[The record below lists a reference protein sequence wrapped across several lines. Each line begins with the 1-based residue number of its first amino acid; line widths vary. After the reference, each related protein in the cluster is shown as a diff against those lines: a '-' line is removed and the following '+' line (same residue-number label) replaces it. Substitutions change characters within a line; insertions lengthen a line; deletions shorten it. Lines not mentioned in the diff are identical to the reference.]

1 MKPKRSDF
9 MASSKNILGEQ
20 MKRLRKNLGLTQNQ
34 LGVKVKINGRQLARY
49 EIGQG
54 KPSLDVLLKLADF
67 FEVSLDFL
75 VTGNQKEIS
84 KKARIND
91 QDLLRLLQLVD
102 RLDKAERDK
111 IKWFVQSVLSNSST
125 EEDSQT

>member
-1 MKPKRSDF
+1 
-9 MASSKNILGEQ
+9 MASSKNLLGEQ
-20 MKRLRKNLGLTQNQ
+20 IKRLRKNLGLTQNQ
-34 LGVKVKINGRQLARY
+34 LGAKVKINGRQLARY

-54 KPSLDVLLKLADF
+54 KPSLDVLLKLSHF

-75 VTGNQKEIS
+75 VTGNQKEIA

-102 RLDKAERDK
+102 RLEKPERDK
-111 IKWFVQSVLSNSST
+111 IKWFIQSVLSNGCPT
-125 EEDSQT
+125 QEVSQE